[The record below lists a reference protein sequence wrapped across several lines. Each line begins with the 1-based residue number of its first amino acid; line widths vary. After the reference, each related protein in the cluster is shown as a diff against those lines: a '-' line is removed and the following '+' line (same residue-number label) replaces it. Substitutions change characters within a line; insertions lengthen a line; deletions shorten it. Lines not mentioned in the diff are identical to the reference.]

1 MISPFRFSKIPA
13 IIIKAGSLSELPRLA
28 SGFGKNVALITGSS
42 SFSSSPSYP
51 VLIHALAHEGIT
63 HDHIKI
69 PGEPSPEMIDDAV
82 VHLRGKKTD
91 VVVAIGGG
99 SVLDAGKAI
108 SAMINIEGS
117 VIDFLEDV
125 GKKQH
130 PGTKIPFIAV
140 PTTSGT
146 GSEATKNAV
155 ISRTGSGG
163 FKKSLR
169 HDNFVPDIALVDPEL
184 TLDCPSALTA
194 ASGMDCF
201 TQLTEAYLSTKSNPY
216 TDALAIEGLKA
227 VKDSLVKSCLNGKN
241 IEARTGM
248 SFAALTSGI
257 CLANAGLG
265 TVHGFASAIG
275 GQYNIPHGVICGT
288 LMAITNEI
296 NVRKLW
302 ETNSSPAALKKYAN
316 LGRIFLEKKNM
327 SDDYYINGFIDYLN
341 ELTVMLNLPGLKS
354 LGLSE
359 DAVERISAASDN
371 KNNPVNLNKK
381 DLAEIIYGRLV

>member
-1 MISPFRFSKIPA
+1 
-13 IIIKAGSLSELPRLA
+13 
-28 SGFGKNVALITGSS
+28 
-42 SFSSSPSYP
+42 
-51 VLIHALAHEGIT
+51 
-63 HDHIKI
+63 
-69 PGEPSPEMIDDAV
+69 
-82 VHLRGKKTD
+82 
-91 VVVAIGGG
+91 
-99 SVLDAGKAI
+99 
-108 SAMINIEGS
+108 
-117 VIDFLEDV
+117 
-125 GKKQH
+125 
-130 PGTKIPFIAV
+130 
-140 PTTSGT
+140 
-146 GSEATKNAV
+146 
-155 ISRTGSGG
+155 
-163 FKKSLR
+163 
-169 HDNFVPDIALVDPEL
+169 VPDIALVDPEL